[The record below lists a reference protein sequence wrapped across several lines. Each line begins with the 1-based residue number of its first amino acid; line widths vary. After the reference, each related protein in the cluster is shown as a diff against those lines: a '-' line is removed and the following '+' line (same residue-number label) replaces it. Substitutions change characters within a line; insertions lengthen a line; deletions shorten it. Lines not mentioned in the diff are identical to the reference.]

1 MTENR
6 DLAATPKSYSRL
18 IFLFFTLNL
27 FSAILFLPLVHRP
40 VYDDGFN
47 LYDVHTYLTKG
58 ISVSTV
64 QAQRNAAGPTSFL
77 WMACGARLLG
87 GEELRAARTA
97 TLFSWFL
104 LGVGVIAGGRLSRF
118 PSLWYGALL
127 CTLVFPHSVL
137 ATATLL
143 TEGPALLFATL
154 GALAW
159 TEFVSSSI
167 LDLRAGILG
176 CMGGLSLGVAA
187 TCRQYYLMLVASAIT
202 ISILSRVNRS
212 PREKRKWLGTLIL
225 TLTMACAPILAM
237 VLIWKGISS
246 PSMAAGTSY
255 FNYQAGLALNIMRP
269 FVAGFYVFV
278 YLLPLSFPAVARLQ
292 PPQRLP
298 ALIAASLAGI
308 LAIYFRL
315 SLLHPGPLN
324 SLIRAAA
331 RFPAGATIVFALIA
345 GVTAYNA
352 IAVALVLWSK
362 RSNAASCL
370 PLQFALLTIFFFVVE
385 QVGVGGNIP
394 FYDRYVLQLAPFLGC
409 IAFWLFPKLSQLRIA
424 VLIGMSALGQ
434 FMLWRFAFLK

>member
-1 MTENR
+1 M
-6 DLAATPKSYSRL
+6 
-18 IFLFFTLNL
+18 
-27 FSAILFLPLVHRP
+27 
-40 VYDDGFN
+40 
-47 LYDVHTYLTKG
+47 
-58 ISVSTV
+58 
-64 QAQRNAAGPTSFL
+64 
-77 WMACGARLLG
+77 
-87 GEELRAARTA
+87 
-97 TLFSWFL
+97 LFSWFL

-127 CTLVFPHSVL
+127 CTLVFPHSVM

-159 TEFVSSSI
+159 TEFVSSSS
-167 LDLRAGILG
+167 LDLRACILG

-187 TCRQYYLMLVASAIT
+187 TCRQYYLMLLASAIT
-202 ISILSRVNRS
+202 ISILSGVSRS
-212 PREKRKWLGTLIL
+212 PREKRKWLGAVIL
-225 TLTMACAPILAM
+225 SLTMASAPILAM

-255 FNYQAGLALNIMRP
+255 FNYQAGLGLSIARP
-269 FVAGFYVFV
+269 FVAGFYVLF
-278 YLLPLSFPAVARLQ
+278 YLLPLSFPAVRHLQ
-292 PPQRLP
+292 APQRLP

-308 LAIYFRL
+308 LAIYFRF
-315 SLLHPGPLN
+315 SLVPGPLN

-331 RFPAGATIVFALIA
+331 RFPACATIVFALIA

-362 RSNAASCL
+362 RSDAASCL
-370 PLQFALLTIFFFVVE
+370 PLQFALLAIFFFVVE
-385 QVGVGGNIP
+385 QFGVGGNIP
-394 FYDRYVLQLAPFLGC
+394 FYERYVLQLAPFLGY
-409 IAFWLFPKLSQLRIA
+409 IAFWLFPKLTQLRIA